1 MNIKLAYYSKTGHS
15 KKIAEAVGEAL
26 SIKPM
31 NIEDNPS
38 VFGADLLFIVGG
50 IYNGL
55 CASEMIRFGEKLKP
69 AMAQRV
75 ALITSSAFRKD
86 TQHRL
91 SMILKSNYIEVLGE
105 CMVRGAF
112 TVISMGHPNRQ
123 DYNTA
128 IDFAEKTIADLEGSS
143 ATDNREGGA

>member
-1 MNIKLAYYSKTGHS
+1 MNVKLAYYSKTGHS
-15 KKIAEAVGEAL
+15 RKIAEAVGKAL
-26 SIKPM
+26 SIKPL

-55 CASEMIRFGEKLKP
+55 SASEMIRFGEKLKP

-75 ALITSSAFRKD
+75 AIITSSAFRKD
-86 TQHRL
+86 TQNRL

-112 TVISMGHPNRQ
+112 TVISMGHPNNQ
-123 DYNTA
+123 DYSTA
-128 IDFAEKTIADLEGSS
+128 IDFAKKTMEELEGTS
-143 ATDNREGGA
+143 ASDDEERGE